1 MNHLIVQEVEN
12 KYHNGKKDKE
22 KEKETSKETSKERI
36 LMGCGCN
43 KLCPKCRKNKN
54 NCTCNK

>member
-1 MNHLIVQEVEN
+1 MVQEVEN
-12 KYHNGKKDKE
+12 KYHNGKKKRKE
-22 KEKETSKETSKERI
+22 KENNKEGI

-43 KLCPKCRKNKN
+43 KLCPKCRKKKN